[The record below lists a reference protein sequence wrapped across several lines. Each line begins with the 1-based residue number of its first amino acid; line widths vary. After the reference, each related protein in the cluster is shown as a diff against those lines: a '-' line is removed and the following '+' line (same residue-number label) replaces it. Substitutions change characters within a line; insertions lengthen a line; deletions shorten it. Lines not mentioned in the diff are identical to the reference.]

1 MSQNQYWFDH
11 QEDPDLEA
19 NEGWRTHNGSH
30 PYENENGKKWRITTE
45 ARATHRKWFQM
56 VIAPLYTPPNTK
68 LVQVITN
75 AEICLNLSHIF
86 CLSVVLFLKKL
97 LGVKECF
104 SPSDLKLGIVIV
116 MAMDGHVKCLLCTS
130 LKV

>member
-11 QEDPDLEA
+11 QEA
-19 NEGWRTHNGSH
+19 NEGWRTHNRSH
-30 PYENENGKKWRITTE
+30 PYENENGKNGEYRPE
-45 ARATHRKWFQM
+45 RANSPKVVPHGDRSP
-56 VIAPLYTPPNTK
+56 IYTSKYKISASYNQCGDLFKPKPYFL
-68 LVQVITN
+68 LV
-75 AEICLNLSHIF
+75 SRP
-86 CLSVVLFLKKL
+86 SLKKL

-104 SPSDLKLGIVIV
+104 SSSDLKLGIVIV